1 MRRPA
6 RWRSTRPSTIP
17 QASPVSDSTT
27 GSGRT
32 DGRDQRTLTASF
44 SRAEACRCDA
54 LPLPGFAKRAV
65 TWGSQGQVPRDKRM
79 AMKIV
84 GILVVLAV
92 ILLVMAATRPS
103 TVQVQRSALI
113 GAPPERVFALINDF
127 HEWPRW
133 APQDREDP
141 AMRRTYSGADRGAG
155 AVSDWQGKGSTG
167 RGQMTI
173 SESV

>member
-1 MRRPA
+1 
-6 RWRSTRPSTIP
+6 
-17 QASPVSDSTT
+17 
-27 GSGRT
+27 
-32 DGRDQRTLTASF
+32 
-44 SRAEACRCDA
+44 
-54 LPLPGFAKRAV
+54 
-65 TWGSQGQVPRDKRM
+65 M

-155 AVSDWQGKGSTG
+155 AVSDWQGKGSSG

-173 SESV
+173 SESVPVTRIVVKTDFTKPFEAHNVNEFVLERSADSTKVTWTMRGTNLYAMKLMGLFVNMDRLMGKHFESGLENLKQVAER